1 MVVRVNLRLHLLV
14 PLCLTCTTLVW
25 LAATAIQQ
33 AQVQIVVE
41 GGLVHFE
48 PATFRLRIRVE
59 PHQDNRGLTAAAIV
73 DGLVIRSSYEQL
85 DGSSP
90 RTRWVQWPDMPA
102 GDYTVLAHLA
112 RTQQTLTDRA
122 AVTVIG
128 R

>member
-1 MVVRVNLRLHLLV
+1 MVVQVNLRLHLLV

-33 AQVQIVVE
+33 AQIQIAIE
-41 GGLVHFE
+41 GGRVQFE
-48 PATFRLRIRVE
+48 PAHFRLRIRIE
-59 PHQDNRGLTAAAIV
+59 PHQDNRGLTAAAIA
-73 DGLVIRSSYEQL
+73 DGFIIRSSYEQL
-85 DGSSP
+85 DDSSP
-90 RTRWVQWPDMPA
+90 RTRWIDWPDMPA
-102 GDYTVLAHLA
+102 GEYAVLAQLT